1 MMMIILVMMPLVE
14 RWRSSRSEIYEV
26 EDNLCYVDGD
36 DDDDDDGFGVD
47 DEYDIED
54 DGGGDCSYDEFDLG
68 HQLNL

>member
-68 HQLNL
+68 H